1 MNTTKVK
8 EIIIKV
14 VVTFL
19 EAGIAY
25 WVATGQKFDKVA
37 LAGVVGAGLS
47 AAYNVVQHY
56 LGN

>member
-1 MNTTKVK
+1 MNAAKVQ
-8 EIIIKV
+8 EIIVKV

-25 WVATGQKFDKVA
+25 WVATGQKVDKVA

-47 AAYNVVQHY
+47 AVYNVVQHY